1 MKGGYE
7 MNKIKKPSKGNQYK
21 LTSGIYII
29 FVVIILLLVNLIAN
43 LFSVKFDFSANKAFS
58 LSDEGKAAIDTIDKE
73 VEILACGDRVNYNGN
88 IYLTN
93 VAETIES
100 MDDYSDNVTATFKSI
115 DKNPGI
121 AEEYPTTGL
130 STTSI
135 IVRLV
140 DDHSKFKVLTT
151 SNLFEAD
158 NNQITES
165 KVEYLIISAMDFVCK
180 DTFPGIQFVTN
191 HVEDY
196 PSSFASLLAGNNY
209 TVNEIDLL
217 TESIAPETEH
227 IMICN
232 PKTDYSAD
240 EIKKLDEFLQND
252 GKLGRNIYV
261 FMSPEQPE
269 LPNFEA
275 FLAEWGI
282 EVEPGYLYNTANS
295 VDNTYEPMLAAFSDV
310 QSAGNLFQTVQIV
323 TYQTRPINL
332 LFSSR
337 EYQTTTSLLTS
348 ATGTQHVLDVNAEKN
363 PDKDPPTTDPIMVT
377 GTRMIKNSSSESHV
391 IVSGSYKLISD
402 AYIDSTYGNS
412 EYMMQILNYFS
423 EDANSF
429 IIYPKNMESAILSFS
444 STTAKTVLFI
454 VFIIAIP
461 AIFAVIG
468 LSVYLKRRHL

>member
-1 MKGGYE
+1 
-7 MNKIKKPSKGNQYK
+7 MNKLKKPSKGNQYK
-21 LTSGIYII
+21 LTSGIYIA
-29 FVVIILLLVNLIAN
+29 FVVVILLLINLIAN

-58 LSDEGKAAIDTIDKE
+58 LSDEGKAAIDTISKE

-93 VAETIES
+93 IAETIES

-140 DDHSKFKVLTT
+140 DDHSKYKVLST

-165 KVEYLIISAMDFVCK
+165 KVEYLIISAMDFVCR
-180 DTFPGIQFVTN
+180 DTFPAVQFVSN

-196 PSSFASLLAGNNY
+196 PTSFASLLSGNNY
-209 TVNEIDLL
+209 EVNQINLL
-217 TESIAPETEH
+217 TDKISEATEY

-240 EIKKLDEFLQND
+240 EIKKLDEFLQNG
-252 GKLGRNIYV
+252 GKMGRNLYV
-261 FMSPEQPE
+261 FMSPEQPK

-282 EVEPGYLYNTANS
+282 EVEPGYLYNTTYS
-295 VDNTYEPMLAAFSDV
+295 IDNTYEPMVAAFSDV

-332 LFSSR
+332 LFDTR
-337 EYQTTTSLLTS
+337 DYQTTTTLLTS
-348 ATGTQHVLDVNAEKN
+348 ATGTQHVLDSKAEKDPN
-363 PDKDPPTTDPIMVT
+363 SDPPTNDAILAI
-377 GTRMIKNSSSESHV
+377 GTRMVKNSSSESHV
-391 IVSGSYKLISD
+391 VVSGSYKLISD
-402 AYIDSTYGNS
+402 EYIDSTFGNS
-412 EYMMQILNYFS
+412 EYIMQIINYFS

-444 STTAKTVLFI
+444 STTSKTALFI
-454 VFIIAIP
+454 VFIIVIP
-461 AIFAVIG
+461 AVFAVVG
-468 LSVYLKRRHL
+468 LSVFLKRRHL